1 MQCAVQSRPCRDHVP
16 PSARLEIGRRPRF
29 APPPR
34 APAPTTN
41 NSAAFSRP
49 HKEQQESLRS
59 SRAPVP
65 SPRPRGRALT
75 MPVGHERI
83 NDPNV
88 HPVSVYSLEETPA
101 PRSHRSEQRLR
112 ARALTWGPPAESR
125 HHLHPRTRGQAECG
139 QGRSKTMLS
148 VLLVLDLGRAER
160 VGIDR
165 RATRVASR
173 RLVLKC
179 ASGPAA
185 SFLEA

>member
-1 MQCAVQSRPCRDHVP
+1 MQGDARKQGGLTAEGGAFVSDVGSARCWKFSAELRSLGVHTESLRYIRFCDGGALQCAVQSRPCRDHVP

-112 ARALTWGPPAESR
+112 ARALT
-125 HHLHPRTRGQAECG
+125 
-139 QGRSKTMLS
+139 
-148 VLLVLDLGRAER
+148 
-160 VGIDR
+160 
-165 RATRVASR
+165 
-173 RLVLKC
+173 
-179 ASGPAA
+179 
-185 SFLEA
+185 